1 MPDALAPLPIAAEA
15 RDLLE
20 AKLIGL
26 VLDGVTSLHSR
37 RAYEKGLRLFFA
49 WCREQ
54 SREQARAAS
63 FSKALANAYRSWL
76 LAQGLAPSTINL
88 RLSPI
93 RKLAREM
100 ADNDL
105 LAPDTAAAIERVPG
119 VKQEGVRA
127 GNWLLKEQASELLNA
142 PNPATLKGKRDRAM
156 LALLVGCGLRR
167 AELLS
172 LTVDQIEQREGRWV
186 IPDLAGKGNRRR
198 TVPVPAAVKI
208 RVEEWILAAE
218 LDLSK
223 PGGRLFRPISKAG
236 KITGPYIR
244 DEKGIWQLVVQ
255 YARQTSLGKLSP
267 HDLRRT
273 CAKLCRKAG
282 GDLEQIQLLLGHA
295 SIQTTER
302 YLGTVQ
308 NLATA
313 VNDDLGLRMD

>member
-1 MPDALAPLPIAAEA
+1 MLGLG
-15 RDLLE
+15 LE

-37 RAYEKGLRLFFA
+37 RAYEKGLRQFFA
-49 WCREQ
+49 WCRDQ
-54 SREQARAAS
+54 PRVS
-63 FSKALANAYRSWL
+63 FSKALAGGYRSWL
-76 LAQGLAPSTINL
+76 LAQSLAPSTINL

-156 LALLVGCGLRR
+156 LALLVGCGLSR

-186 IPDLAGKGNRRR
+186 IPDLTGKGNRRR

-208 RVEEWILAAE
+208 RVEEWILAAD
-218 LDLSK
+218 LDLDEVGSK
-223 PGGRLFRPISKAG
+223 P
-236 KITGPYIR
+236 
-244 DEKGIWQLVVQ
+244 
-255 YARQTSLGKLSP
+255 
-267 HDLRRT
+267 
-273 CAKLCRKAG
+273 G

-308 NLATA
+308 NLAVA